1 MLHLIAFGWM
11 FLACGPVPVGTK
23 DKGDAESDTGSAEET
38 AISFGGID
46 IAPGNVDFGPVS
58 LGSSAEATITLTN
71 TDETESMISNA
82 YVAGGDEFILSED
95 VELPLTLSGG
105 ASQALTIVFT
115 PAELTRAHAILSVGV
130 AGEVGY
136 AEISLA
142 GKGKEGGSDD
152 PGNPGNESGP
162 ASLSVEPSSLDFG
175 TVAVLNSSS
184 ETLALTNTGEADVLI
199 TGLNI
204 TNSAFTVS
212 DGFSIP
218 MLIERGSATTMPLTF
233 APEAE
238 GLYEAI
244 LDIDTDPEEAS
255 LYVDL
260 RGLGGES
267 DCSICAPVLSL
278 STSTGG
284 STSLDLVPPFG
295 YGCTA
300 NGSVVLTNSGD
311 QTLDINNVNVRND
324 TISTCGE
331 FSHSWAGSATLE
343 PGSSTTVAVDYVADG
358 SCLELP
364 YPSLN
369 QNVMHVRSTDPD
381 QPDAVVELSAT
392 VLLCE

>member
-1 MLHLIAFGWM
+1 MLHLIAVGW
-11 FLACGPVPVGTK
+11 FLLACGPVPVGTK
-23 DKGDAESDTGSAEET
+23 DKGDAESDTGGAEET

-46 IAPGNVDFGPVS
+46 IAPGSVEFGPVS
-58 LGSSAEATITLTN
+58 LGSSAEATVTLTN
-71 TDETESMISNA
+71 TDDTETMISNA
-82 YVAGGDEFILSED
+82 YVSGGDEFVLTED

-105 ASQALTIVFT
+105 ASRALTVVFT

-136 AEISLA
+136 AEVNLA
-142 GKGKEGGSDD
+142 GKGKEGGDDD
-152 PGNPGNESGP
+152 PGDPGEGT
-162 ASLSVEPSSLDFG
+162 ASLSVDPSSVDFG
-175 TVAVLNSSS
+175 TVAVLNSTSQ
-184 ETLALTNTGEADVLI
+184 TLALTNTGETDVLI

-204 TNSAFTVS
+204 TNSAFTVG

-260 RGLGGES
+260 KGLGGES
-267 DCSICAPVLSL
+267 ECSICAPVLSL

-284 STSLDLVPPFG
+284 SSSLDLLPPFG

-324 TISTCGE
+324 SISTCGE

-343 PGSSTTVAVDYVADG
+343 PGESTTVAVDYVADG